1 MKKATTPDTPAS
13 RFTRFVHWLGY
24 DLGVTPNQITVG
36 RLLFFIPGWLMW
48 VTMYDISERTG
59 IPWQAIGLT
68 ALILVVSV
76 IVLDLLDGA
85 LARETGQVSDSGKIL
100 DPAVDKFIT
109 YSTLFLFWPAITHTG
124 FLILLGLDLAS
135 TFLRGVSV
143 RGASEFGKKKALS
156 QNLSKF
162 FFAAAVLT
170 GYARLNTVGNLLIW
184 AAVFLA
190 AVSVGTRLI
199 PAKARN
205 PLYSLIPQ
213 AITLCNL
220 LCGGLAISAALKG
233 NLTAGTL
240 YLFAAMGF
248 DLLDGAVARRL
259 AVSSSFGS
267 LFDTV
272 ADMVSFGFVPAV
284 LVASTANWA
293 PPAVAGGVVYF
304 AATCFRLYDYGRSKK
319 STPRGFF
326 RGVPSPAAAWT
337 VAAGVICLPYPATLA
352 VLLGAALLMCLFRIH
367 WQHFAAVLPTL
378 SVKELGISML
388 IGMVP
393 ALYVSPLGFL
403 AGPILVYLF
412 SPLWRKP
419 AGEGE
424 TASP

>member
-1 MKKATTPDTPAS
+1 MNKETASDKRAS

-59 IPWQAIGLT
+59 IPWQAIGLA

-184 AAVFLA
+184 GAVFLA

-199 PAKARN
+199 PARTRN
-205 PLYSLIPQ
+205 PLYALIPQ
-213 AITLCNL
+213 VLTLSNL
-220 LCGGLAISAALKG
+220 LCGILAIYSAYTG

-259 AVSSSFGS
+259 EVSSSFGS

-272 ADMVSFGFVPAV
+272 ADMVSFGVVPAV
-284 LVASTANWA
+284 LVASTSGWA
-293 PPAVAGGVVYF
+293 VLALVGGAVYIG
-304 AATCFRLYDYGRSKK
+304 ATCYRLYDYGRSKGK
-319 STPRGFF
+319 TPKGFF

-352 VLLGAALLMCLFRIH
+352 VLLGAAMLMCLFRVN
-367 WQHFAAVLPTL
+367 WQHFAAIIPTL
-378 SVKELGISML
+378 SVKELGTAML

-393 ALYVSPLGFL
+393 ALWVSPLGFL
-403 AGPILVYLF
+403 AGPILVYLVC
-412 SPLWRKP
+412 PLWRKP
-419 AGEGE
+419 AAEGE
-424 TASP
+424 TAS

>member
-1 MKKATTPDTPAS
+1 MKTEERARKPVPP
-13 RFTRFVHWLGY
+13 FTRFVRWLGY

-36 RLLFFIPGWLMW
+36 RLFFFIPGWLMW
-48 VTMYDISERTG
+48 VTMYDLSERTG
-59 IPWQAIGLT
+59 IPWQAIGL
-68 ALILVVSV
+68 AAMVLVISV

-85 LARETGQVSDSGKIL
+85 LARETGQISDSGKIL

-190 AVSVGTRLI
+190 AVSVVTRMI

-213 AITLCNL
+213 VLTLCNL
-220 LCGGLAISAALKG
+220 LCGVLAIDSAFKG
-233 NLTAGTL
+233 NITAGTL

-259 AVSSSFGS
+259 EVSSSFGS

-272 ADMVSFGFVPAV
+272 ADMVSFGVVPAV
-284 LVASTANWA
+284 LVASTSGWS
-293 PPAVAGGVVYF
+293 PPALAGGAVYIG
-304 AATCFRLYDYGRSKK
+304 ATCYRLYDYGRSKGK
-319 STPRGFF
+319 TPKGFF
-326 RGVPSPAAAWT
+326 RGVPSPAAAWA
-337 VAAGVICLPYPATLA
+337 VAAAVICLPYPATLA
-352 VLLGAALLMCLFRIH
+352 ALLGAAVLMCLFHIN
-367 WQHFAAVLPTL
+367 WQHFAAILPTL
-378 SVKELGISML
+378 SVKELGVSML

-393 ALYVSPLGFL
+393 ALYISPLGFL
-403 AGPILVYLF
+403 AGPILVYLVC
-412 SPLWRKP
+412 PLWRKP
-419 AGEGE
+419 EAGGD
-424 TASP
+424 AAA